1 MIPFIPQGPS
11 AIVAWT
17 DDSTDTSVTLDTGQ
31 YGVPNALLVVN
42 PDTADVV
49 AFSYSFDALDTNAS
63 VPTSGA
69 NGIGCVI
76 GPSSTV
82 LLRIDSQYRTGNLYL
97 SVAGDTGTGNVYVT
111 PGVI

>member
-1 MIPFIPQGPS
+1 
-11 AIVAWT
+11 
-17 DDSTDTSVTLDTGQ
+17 
-31 YGVPNALLVVN
+31 VN
-42 PDTADVV
+42 PDAANVV
-49 AFSYSFDALDTNAS
+49 AFSYSFDSLNTNAS

-69 NGIGCVI
+69 NGVGCVI

-97 SVAGDTGTGNVYVT
+97 SAAGDTSTGNVFVT

>member
-49 AFSYSFDALDTNAS
+49 AFSYSFDSLDTNAS
-63 VPTSGA
+63 VPTNGA

-76 GPSSTV
+76 GPASTV
-82 LLRIDSQYRTGNLYL
+82 MLRIDSQYRTGNLYL
-97 SVAGDTGTGNVYVT
+97 SAAGDTGTGNVYVT